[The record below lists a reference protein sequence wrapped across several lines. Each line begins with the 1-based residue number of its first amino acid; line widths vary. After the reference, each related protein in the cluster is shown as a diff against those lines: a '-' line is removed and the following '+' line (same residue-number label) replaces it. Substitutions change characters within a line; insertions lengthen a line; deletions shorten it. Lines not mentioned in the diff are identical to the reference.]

1 MYSRLKVHDDSCM
14 MTLKQTQ
21 MTQQQQQVTDT
32 TEQYCTLIVTVSI
45 SISISYISSARS
57 AYNNLPVRRSV
68 SEDRAFCNAIFNIK
82 TVMYISGSEMYTTV

>member
-1 MYSRLKVHDDSCM
+1 M
-14 MTLKQTQ
+14 MTLEQAQ
-21 MTQQQQQVTDT
+21 MTQQQQVADT

-45 SISISYISSARS
+45 SISISISFMSSARS

-82 TVMYISGSEMYTTV
+82 TVMYISGSEVYTTM